1 MTRSKPTYTT
11 VASALTPAKIIL
23 GWFALSLCSATAFAQ
38 DEGSDQ
44 DAYIAN
50 LRACQAITDPT
61 LRLTCYDQAVGEVV
75 TASDEGDVRIVDRE
89 DVKKTRRNLFGFSLP
104 DLGIFGGDDDE
115 EEELFES
122 TITSVS
128 LSGRNTLII
137 TIEDGNAVW
146 RVSSASRNTIRTT
159 RVGDTIVFKKAAL
172 GSYFLRINGR
182 TGVKGRRIR

>member
-115 EEELFES
+115 EEESIRFVVDKRTHSMRKESDEQFSSVETCQELLFQ
-122 TITSVS
+122 
-128 LSGRNTLII
+128 
-137 TIEDGNAVW
+137 
-146 RVSSASRNTIRTT
+146 
-159 RVGDTIVFKKAAL
+159 KQ
-172 GSYFLRINGR
+172 
-182 TGVKGRRIR
+182 